1 MNDQQI
7 YDPIEQLI
15 TRYLSG
21 NVTEAEISELEAW
34 VQAGVEHRTR
44 FMESRSA
51 WILSGMADRTNVID
65 EDTAWGRLAQITTS
79 AQSAPVIGL
88 RTYRKLWRIAAA
100 VVIVVL
106 AGSVLYQQLRPHDTR
121 YLAEGT
127 SQQITLKDG
136 TQLTL
141 NRNSELIWLTDYKNQ
156 RVVSLKGDAYFD
168 VVKDATKP
176 FVVTTTDLEIEVL
189 GTAFYVD
196 ARPEQPSTDITV
208 EHGRVAVRHNTEE
221 VELAAEEKATFDK
234 VGGRLEKLANAD
246 PNFTS
251 VKTQM
256 LQFKNSRMETVVATL
271 NRHYHARIIAEP
283 SVQNSCELTATF
295 ENKSL
300 EAVLQI
306 IASTMDLEIINQN
319 QYIILRGS
327 CTLN

>member
-1 MNDQQI
+1 
-7 YDPIEQLI
+7 
-15 TRYLSG
+15 
-21 NVTEAEISELEAW
+21 
-34 VQAGVEHRTR
+34 
-44 FMESRSA
+44 
-51 WILSGMADRTNVID
+51 MADRTNVID
-65 EDTAWGRLAQITTS
+65 VDVAWDRLAQQTT
-79 AQSAPVIGL
+79 QSKPAPIIEMHP
-88 RTYRKLWRIAAA
+88 YRKLWRIAAA
-100 VVIVVL
+100 VVFVVL
-106 AGSVLYQQLRPHDTR
+106 TGSVLYQQLRPHDTR